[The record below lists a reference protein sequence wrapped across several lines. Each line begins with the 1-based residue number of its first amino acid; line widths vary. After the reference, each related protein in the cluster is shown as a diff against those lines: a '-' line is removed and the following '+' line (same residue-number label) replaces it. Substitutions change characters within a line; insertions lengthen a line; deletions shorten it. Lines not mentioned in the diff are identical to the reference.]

1 MRSPPLTPS
10 LLPFRAANYFSGD
23 TRWLVLLDDDSWVGV
38 PRLLT
43 VLQQHDHTQRLQL
56 GDFVPSPHLNATHWK
71 RPFACG
77 GAGTVLSRAAV
88 TATDVGGCMRD
99 MHNSCM
105 QSDWM
110 LVRAAPIALHN
121 ITPPPRVHAIL
132 CMPQSVVYTPT

>member
-1 MRSPPLTPS
+1 M
-10 LLPFRAANYFSGD
+10 
-23 TRWLVLLDDDSWVGV
+23 LLDDDSWVGV

-121 ITPPPRVHAIL
+121 ITTSHSDACNTLHAAIL
-132 CMPQSVVYTPT
+132 FFHTPT